1 MSVSQLDLVVGM
13 VETPDIILYD
23 PDNKSQ
29 KLVRGRSEKKVEL
42 TKNSVA
48 PVMKDTKS
56 SGSGGGGKS
65 GGGSNLKKSASVK
78 TKKNAAGYFTNIFI
92 HTRDR
97 FNYNSHLNHNKLSKI
112 HIISVLA
119 PGAKALMLLQRK
131 PMPMLPRMLIWK
143 QLSWH
148 S

>member
-1 MSVSQLDLVVGM
+1 M

-29 KLVRGRSEKKVEL
+29 KLVRGRSEKKVEI
-42 TKNSVA
+42 KNSTA

-78 TKKNAAGYFTNIFI
+78 TKKNAAGYFIYKVI
-92 HTRDR
+92 D
-97 FNYNSHLNHNKLSKI
+97 K
-112 HIISVLA
+112 
-119 PGAKALMLLQRK
+119 
-131 PMPMLPRMLIWK
+131 
-143 QLSWH
+143 
-148 S
+148 

>member
-1 MSVSQLDLVVGM
+1 M

-42 TKNSVA
+42 AKNITA

-78 TKKNAAGYFTNIFI
+78 TKKNAAGY
-92 HTRDR
+92 
-97 FNYNSHLNHNKLSKI
+97 LK
-112 HIISVLA
+112 
-119 PGAKALMLLQRK
+119 
-131 PMPMLPRMLIWK
+131 
-143 QLSWH
+143 
-148 S
+148 

>member
-1 MSVSQLDLVVGM
+1 M

-42 TKNSVA
+42 TRNSTA

-78 TKKNAAGYFTNIFI
+78 TKKNAAGYIKYIFI
-92 HTRDR
+92 DT
-97 FNYNSHLNHNKLSKI
+97 KT
-112 HIISVLA
+112 
-119 PGAKALMLLQRK
+119 
-131 PMPMLPRMLIWK
+131 
-143 QLSWH
+143 
-148 S
+148 